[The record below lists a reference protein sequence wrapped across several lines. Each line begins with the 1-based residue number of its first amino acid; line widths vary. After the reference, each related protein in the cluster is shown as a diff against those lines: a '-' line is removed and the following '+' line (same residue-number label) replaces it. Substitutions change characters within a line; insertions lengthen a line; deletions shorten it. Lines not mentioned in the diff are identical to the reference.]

1 MPTTRHASAGI
12 LADANSAKR
21 EEIVALLTKAY
32 WMEMETVMNYLALSA
47 HLDGV
52 RAEEI
57 AEALAADVTEELGH
71 ATQFAKRIKDLYGT
85 PPGSLEF
92 QAEQTYL
99 QPPSDPAD
107 VPTAIRGVIEA
118 EAGAIEHYTRIIEAC
133 DGIDWATQ
141 DMVVTI
147 LADEENH
154 LRTFERYLA
163 EYE

>member
-12 LADANSAKR
+12 LADANAAKR

-32 WMEMETVMNYLALSA
+32 WMEMETVMNYLAISS

-57 AEALAADVTEELGH
+57 AGALAADVDEELGH
-71 ATQFAKRIKDLYGT
+71 AKLFAGRIKDLYGT
-85 PPGSLEF
+85 PPGSLDF
-92 QAEQTYL
+92 AAEQTYL
-99 QPPSDPAD
+99 QPPAD
-107 VPTAIRGVIEA
+107 TTDVVTAITGVIEA

-133 DGIDWATQ
+133 DGVDWATQ
-141 DMVVTI
+141 DMVIDI
-147 LADEENH
+147 LRDEENH